1 MRDAPWTSR
10 LAHVEQRTPV
20 EKSCSALKQEI
31 EELGAHPLLTDAL
44 NCVDEAM
51 RTLGLWH
58 DQGRPGGSKEAS
70 DA

>member
-10 LAHVEQRTPV
+10 LAHIEQRQPV
-20 EKSCSALKQEI
+20 ENSCYALKQEI
-31 EELGAHPLLTDAL
+31 EVLGAHQLLTDAL

-58 DQGRPGGSKEAS
+58 DQGRLGGNKEAD